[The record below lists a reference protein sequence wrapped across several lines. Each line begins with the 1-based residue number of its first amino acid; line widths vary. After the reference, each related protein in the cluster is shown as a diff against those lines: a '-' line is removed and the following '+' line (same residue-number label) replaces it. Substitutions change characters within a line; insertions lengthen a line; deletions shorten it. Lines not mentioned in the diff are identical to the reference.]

1 MAVSTIN
8 SDIFVNGSFAATGF
22 TLPAGAVADSNVSA
36 TGTPIDS
43 DKLQHLHKPGTNFGL
58 EADAAPATSTTY
70 TFTIYVAKAAATLR
84 NFQAQILDLGTQD
97 AAKQFAFELKKVAAG
112 SSSSPATMLSAA
124 ISLDSAN
131 TDNTLTTATLASTA
145 IAAGDMLIAELVT
158 ADTVTGLHGPWCF
171 AEIDENAG

>member
-58 EADAAPATSTTY
+58 ESDTAPATSHTY

-84 NFQAQILDLGTQD
+84 NFQAQLLVTGTQD
-97 AAKQFAFELKKVAAG
+97 AGLQFTFNLKKAAAG
-112 SSSSPATMLSAA
+112 STSASTMLSAV
-124 ISLDSAN
+124 ISLDSAD

-145 IAAGDMLIAELVT
+145 IAAGDMLIAEFVT
-158 ADTVTGLHGPWCF
+158 GGTVTGLLGPWCF